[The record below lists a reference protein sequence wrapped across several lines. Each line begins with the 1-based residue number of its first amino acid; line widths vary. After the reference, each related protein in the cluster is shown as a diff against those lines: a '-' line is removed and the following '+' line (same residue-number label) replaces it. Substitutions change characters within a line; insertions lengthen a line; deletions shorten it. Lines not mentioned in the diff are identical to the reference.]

1 MTGQQH
7 QAAQARR
14 VSQGGE
20 EGDGIRVHGEEI
32 YGIPDILATVYL
44 GLESVYTSQT

>member
-20 EGDGIRVHGEEI
+20 EGDGIGVHG
-32 YGIPDILATVYL
+32 G
-44 GLESVYTSQT
+44 